1 MNLTYNVP
9 IICDGFVEKASL
21 GAVVLK
27 LDNGLTLI
35 HQELPATSVVSVD
48 VWVKAGTTAEPEE
61 WSGMA
66 HFLEHMIFKG
76 TENILPGEFDC
87 LIELEGG
94 VANAATSHDYAHY
107 MFTTASSSFAS
118 TLPYLAEMLLNA
130 SIPDY
135 EFEQERLVV
144 LEEMRQSQ
152 DDPDWLAFQNLV
164 QTAYG
169 HHPYNRSVLGSESVL
184 MGLTP
189 DHMRCFH
196 RSCYRPDLMT
206 VVVVGAISQ
215 EEAIAVVS
223 ASFAGCRASAS
234 SFNSSQVGLANM
246 EMAHLPALSDIRRH
260 IDRLPRLQHG
270 RMTMAWIGP
279 CVDRLED
286 ALQLELVSTIL
297 AEGRTSRLV
306 KELREELG
314 WVHDISSGFT
324 MQKEPGLFTVG
335 AYLDSQYLEPVEHKI
350 LEQIHQITTTP
361 VTDAELKR
369 AKRAICNSFAF
380 AVESPHQLAS
390 FLGYYGLLGCQG
402 LCSDWSEV
410 YTNTIAKVQPQDLL
424 QLAQKYLS
432 PQKYA
437 IATLLPSA

>member
-1 MNLTYNVP
+1 MSIT
-9 IICDGFVEKASL
+9 CSRSAEKSSL
-21 GAVVLK
+21 GATFLK

-48 VWVKAGTTAEPEE
+48 VWVKAGATAEPEE

-76 TENILPGEFDC
+76 TDTIVPGEFDC

-94 VANAATSHDYAHY
+94 VANAATSYDYAHY
-107 MFTTASSSFAS
+107 MFTTASNSFAS
-118 TLPYLAEMLLNA
+118 TMPYLAEMLLNA
-130 SIPDY
+130 SIPDR

-144 LEEMRQSQ
+144 LEEMRQSH
-152 DDPDWLAFQNLV
+152 DDPDWLAFQNLM

-169 HHPYNRSVLGSESVL
+169 RHPYNRSVLGSEEILLS
-184 MGLTP
+184 LTP
-189 DHMRCFH
+189 DHMRYFH
-196 RSCYRPDLMT
+196 RCCYRPELMT
-206 VVVVGAISQ
+206 VAVVGAISQ

-223 ASFAGCRASAS
+223 ESFAGCQLPLS
-234 SFNSSQVGLANM
+234 SVNSNQVQLADF

-260 IDRLPRLQHG
+260 VDRLPRLQHG

-314 WVHDISSGFT
+314 WVQDICSGFT

-361 VTDAELKR
+361 VTDAELQR
-369 AKRAICNSFAF
+369 AKRSLCNGFAF
-380 AVESPHQLAS
+380 AVEYPHQLAS

-402 LCSDWSEV
+402 LCSDWSEL
-410 YTNTIAKVQPQDLL
+410 YTDTILKVQPQDLL

-437 IATLLPSA
+437 IATLLPST

>member
-1 MNLTYNVP
+1 VP

>member
-1 MNLTYNVP
+1 
-9 IICDGFVEKASL
+9 
-21 GAVVLK
+21 
-27 LDNGLTLI
+27 
-35 HQELPATSVVSVD
+35 VVSVD

-76 TENILPGEFDC
+76 TDTIVPGEFDC

-94 VANAATSHDYAHY
+94 VTNAATSYDYAHY

-118 TLPYLAEMLLNA
+118 TMPYLAEMLLNA
-130 SIPDY
+130 SIPDR

-144 LEEMRQSQ
+144 LEEMRQSH
-152 DDPDWLAFQNLV
+152 DDPDWLAFQKLM

-169 HHPYNRSVLGSESVL
+169 QHPYNRSVLGSEEILLS
-184 MGLTP
+184 LTP

-206 VVVVGAISQ
+206 VAVVGAISQ
-215 EEAIAVVS
+215 AEAIAVVS
-223 ASFAGCRASAS
+223 ECFAGCQLPPS
-234 SFNSSQVGLANM
+234 SVNSNQVQLTDF

-260 IDRLPRLQHG
+260 VQHLPRLQHG

-279 CVDRLED
+279 CADRLED

-314 WVHDISSGFT
+314 WVQDICSGFT
-324 MQKEPGLFTVG
+324 MQKEPGLFTIG

-350 LEQIHQITTTP
+350 LEQIYQITTTP
-361 VTDAELKR
+361 VTDVELQR
-369 AKRAICNSFAF
+369 AKRSLCNSFAF

-390 FLGYYGLLGCQG
+390 FLGYYGLLDCQG
-402 LCSDWSEV
+402 LCSDWSEL
-410 YTNTIAKVQPQDLL
+410 YTNTILKVQPQDLL

-437 IATLLPSA
+437 IATLLPST